1 MKEGVCKRCGGAMWG
16 QRVGQEYCSRRCA
29 GQAAGERN
37 EVARQ
42 QQPLTS
48 VWSCGGGVDST
59 AIAVLITQG
68 RLPKPDLAFMTDV
81 GWERSS
87 TWDYVTQVLRPRLKA
102 VGVWLE
108 VIKTSDSTN
117 NDLVSRDGFVAIPAH
132 TRRNG
137 KVIKFNTRCSGPWK
151 MAVAKRWLRAQGV
164 ERCENWIG
172 IAAEES
178 HRAKPSKLKWFGHR
192 WPLIELGMTREDCL
206 YLVGQS
212 GWPMPGRT
220 SCVMCPQ
227 QSDGEWRRMAKRE
240 PEEFARACAI
250 ERKMQEQAPGTFLHR
265 SCVPL
270 TAWVGQGED
279 ESIEADTNPRECN
292 PFTQCTEGGCPKAV
306 AEW

>member
-1 MKEGVCKRCGGAMWG
+1 MVRLICQRCERSFVSERRTS
-16 QRVGQEYCSRRCA
+16 QYCSRACA
-29 GQAAGERN
+29 NQAGGAKRAGVEDT
-37 EVARQ
+37 RQ
-42 QQPLTS
+42 ITS
-48 VWSCGGGVDST
+48 AWSCGGGVDST
-59 AIAVLITQG
+59 AIAILITQG
-68 RLPKPDLAFMTDV
+68 KLPKPDLAFMTDV

-108 VIKTSDSTN
+108 VIKTSDYTN
-117 NDLVSRDGFVAIPAH
+117 NDLVGPTGYVVIPAH
-132 TRRNG
+132 ARRDG
-137 KVIKFNTRCSGPWK
+137 KVVKFRTRCSGPWK
-151 MAVAKRWLRAQGV
+151 MTVAKRWLRAQGV

-178 HRAKPSKLKWFGHR
+178 HRAKPSTVKWMGHR

-227 QSDGEWRRMAKRE
+227 QSDSEWRRMAKRE
-240 PEEFARACAI
+240 PKEFARACTI
-250 ERKMQEQAPGTFLHR
+250 EQELQQKAPDAYLHR

-270 TAWVGQGED
+270 AEWAGESSGNGEEID
-279 ESIEADTNPRECN
+279 ANPRECN
-292 PFTQCTEGGCPKAV
+292 PFTQCTEGSCPKAV